1 VSKPAYWKRIGLTAA
16 IFLVLALIPLSGI
29 PSYQF
34 YILERGLQNVLV
46 VLSLVI
52 LLGYTGQLSL
62 GQAGLVAVGAYTY
75 GILCVNYGLSPWLGL
90 VVAPAAAGLVGVIL
104 GFPSF
109 KLTGPFLVVNTIAF
123 AEIVRILILNNEK
136 ITGGPFGLNGIPTI
150 VSGIRL
156 YYFMLAVAWLAAV
169 ATLRLSRSHIGLAL
183 KAIREDEV
191 AAEAMGVHVRN
202 YKLLAFVISS
212 VLAGL
217 SGVFFANL
225 AGYLNPDSFT
235 FNESSTYLLMV
246 VLGGMSNVAGG
257 ILSSLAVTSLP
268 EVLRFM
274 ARSRM
279 VVYSL
284 ILLLL
289 LRYTK
294 VLQVE
299 NFKRWIRRVRPV
311 SPAPATRRDEVREK
325 SPAIADPHKASASTA
340 GSDEVRG

>member
-1 VSKPAYWKRIGLTAA
+1 MSRLAYLKRIGLAQG
-16 IFLVLALIPLSGI
+16 ILLVLALIPLIGV
-29 PSYQF
+29 PAYQF
-34 YILERGLQNVLV
+34 YVLERGLQNVLV

-90 VVAPAAAGLVGVIL
+90 VVAPLAAGLVGVVV

-109 KLTGPFLVVNTIAF
+109 KLKGPFLVVNTLAF
-123 AEIVRILILNNEK
+123 SEIVRILILNNEK
-136 ITGGPFGLNGIPTI
+136 VTGGPFGLNRIPTI
-150 VSGIRL
+150 ATGLPL
-156 YYFMLAVAWLAAV
+156 YYFMLVVAFLAAV

-202 YKLLAFVISS
+202 YKLLAFVISA
-212 VLAGL
+212 VLAGV

-235 FNESSTYLLMV
+235 INESSTYLLMV
-246 VLGGMSNVAGG
+246 VLGGMDNVAGG
-257 ILSSLAVTSLP
+257 ILSSLTVTSLP
-268 EVLRFM
+268 EALRFM

-284 ILLLL
+284 ILLLV
-289 LRYTK
+289 LRYSN
-294 VLQVE
+294 VL
-299 NFKRWIRRVRPV
+299 NLANLKRMMRRRQPT
-311 SPAPATRRDEVREK
+311 PD
-325 SPAIADPHKASASTA
+325 ASTVA
-340 GSDEVRG
+340 QNKVNR

>member
-1 VSKPAYWKRIGLTAA
+1 VQRWLVYLKRIGLARG
-16 IFLVLALIPLSGI
+16 ILLLLALIPLVGL

-75 GILCVNYGLSPWLGL
+75 GILCVNYGLSPWLSLLLAPLASGIVGL
-90 VVAPAAAGLVGVIL
+90 LL

-109 KLTGPFLVVNTIAF
+109 KLKGPFLVVNTLAF
-123 AEIVRILILNNEK
+123 SEIVRILILNNENV
-136 ITGGPFGLNGIPTI
+136 TGGPFGLNGIPTI
-150 VSGIRL
+150 ASGLPL
-156 YYFMLAVAWLAAV
+156 YYFMLLVVFLAAV
-169 ATLRLSRSHIGLAL
+169 ATQRLSRSHIGLAL

-212 VLAGL
+212 VLAGV

-235 FNESSTYLLMV
+235 INESSTYLLMV
-246 VLGGMSNVAGG
+246 VLGGMDNVAGG

-268 EVLRFM
+268 EALRFM

-284 ILLLL
+284 ILLLV
-289 LRYTK
+289 LRYSN
-294 VLQVE
+294 VLTLA
-299 NFKRWIRRVRPV
+299 NLKRSMRRRHPT
-311 SPAPATRRDEVREK
+311 ALA
-325 SPAIADPHKASASTA
+325 ATA
-340 GSDEVRG
+340 GEDQVNP

>member
-1 VSKPAYWKRIGLTAA
+1 MTKLAYLKRIGVTPA
-16 IFLVLALIPLSGI
+16 IYLVLALIPLTGI

-75 GILCVNYGLSPWLGL
+75 GILCVNFGVSPWLGL
-90 VVAPAAAGLVGVIL
+90 LAAPLAAGLVGLIL

-109 KLTGPFLVVNTIAF
+109 KLKGPFLVVNTIAF
-123 AEIVRILILNNEK
+123 SEIVRILILNNERF
-136 ITGGPFGLNGIPTI
+136 TGGPFGLNRIPTI
-150 VSGIRL
+150 FDGLPL
-156 YYFMLAVAWLAAV
+156 YYFMLVVAFLAAIG
-169 ATLRLSRSHIGLAL
+169 TLRLNRSSIGLAF
-183 KAIREDEV
+183 KAIREDEI
-191 AAEAMGVHVRN
+191 AAASMGVHVRN

-217 SGVFFANL
+217 SGVFFANM

-257 ILSSLAVTSLP
+257 ILSSFAVTSLP
-268 EVLRFM
+268 EALRFM

-279 VVYSL
+279 VVYSV
-284 ILLLL
+284 ILLVM
-289 LRYTK
+289 LRHSK
-294 VLQVE
+294 ALEIE
-299 NFKRWIRRVRPV
+299 NLKRLTRRIRPSPPPV
-311 SPAPATRRDEVREK
+311 PASPAADRDEVN
-325 SPAIADPHKASASTA
+325 
-340 GSDEVRG
+340 V

>member
-1 VSKPAYWKRIGLTAA
+1 MAKLSYWKRLGAMRA
-16 IFLVLALIPLSGI
+16 IFLLLAAIPLTGV
-29 PSYQF
+29 PAYQF
-34 YILERGLQNVLV
+34 YILERGMQNSLV

-90 VVAPAAAGLVGVIL
+90 VLAPMATGLVGVVL

-109 KLTGPFLVVNTIAF
+109 KLKGPFLVVNTIAF
-123 AEIVRILILNNEK
+123 SEIVRILILNNEK
-136 ITGGPFGLNGIPTI
+136 LTGGPFGLNRIPTI
-150 VSGIRL
+150 LDGLPL
-156 YYFMLAVAWLAAV
+156 YYFMLLAAFLAAV

-191 AAEAMGVHVRN
+191 AADAMGVHVRN
-202 YKLLAFVISS
+202 YKLLAFVISA
-212 VLAGL
+212 VLAGA
-217 SGVFFANL
+217 SGVFFANM

-246 VLGGMSNVAGG
+246 VLGGMDRVTGG
-257 ILSSLAVTSLP
+257 LLSSLAVTSLP
-268 EVLRFM
+268 EALRFM

-284 ILLLL
+284 ILLLV

-294 VLQVE
+294 VLTLE
-299 NFKRWIRRVRPV
+299 NLKRMLRRRHPDPSLQLRGGVR
-311 SPAPATRRDEVREK
+311 
-325 SPAIADPHKASASTA
+325 
-340 GSDEVRG
+340 

>member
-1 VSKPAYWKRIGLTAA
+1 MSRLNAYLKRIGLAQG
-16 IFLVLALIPLSGI
+16 ILLVLALIPLIGV
-29 PSYQF
+29 PAYQF
-34 YILERGLQNVLV
+34 YVLERGLQNVLV

-90 VVAPAAAGLVGVIL
+90 VVAPLAAGLVGVVV

-109 KLTGPFLVVNTIAF
+109 KLKGPFLVVNTLAF
-123 AEIVRILILNNEK
+123 SEIVRILILNNEK
-136 ITGGPFGLNGIPTI
+136 VTGGPFGLNRIPAIAT
-150 VSGIRL
+150 GLPL
-156 YYFMLAVAWLAAV
+156 YYFMLVVAFLAAV

-202 YKLLAFVISS
+202 YKLLAFVISA
-212 VLAGL
+212 VLAGV

-235 FNESSTYLLMV
+235 INESSTYLLMV
-246 VLGGMSNVAGG
+246 VLGGMDNVAGG
-257 ILSSLAVTSLP
+257 ILSSLTVTSLP
-268 EVLRFM
+268 EALRFM

-284 ILLLL
+284 ILLLV
-289 LRYTK
+289 LRYSN
-294 VLQVE
+294 VL
-299 NFKRWIRRVRPV
+299 NLANLKRMMRRRQPT
-311 SPAPATRRDEVREK
+311 PGT
-325 SPAIADPHKASASTA
+325 STA
-340 GSDEVRG
+340 GQNKVNR